1 MKTKSH
7 ETTADLAAYRAIDLI
22 YHSYLT
28 GLILM
33 LSSRAGPQRAA
44 DIAFRTFRRQQVATI
59 YLRRQRLEHEGSDRY
74 WRKSVHFGS
83 VSLRLLSLNERLW
96 NVRFWG

>member
-7 ETTADLAAYRAIDLI
+7 ETTADLAAYRAIDQI

-33 LSSRAGPQRAA
+33 LSSRAGPQRSA
-44 DIAFRTFRRQQVATI
+44 DIAFRTFRR
-59 YLRRQRLEHEGSDRY
+59 
-74 WRKSVHFGS
+74 
-83 VSLRLLSLNERLW
+83 
-96 NVRFWG
+96 